1 MTAVVN
7 LMLGVNV
14 NVNIHCYFPRGCVE
28 VEVVVTSIECRYLKR
43 DLVTQTVGLLQ
54 SLSRSRFSPSSGHT

>member
-7 LMLGVNV
+7 LLLDV
-14 NVNIHCYFPRGCVE
+14 NVNIHCYFLRGCVE
-28 VEVVVTSIECRYLKR
+28 VEVVVMSIKCRYSKR